1 MFYPQ
6 RSNNPS
12 DVSGRSGFR
21 TNQYAQIVLVSEGNT
36 TFDPCHH
43 IREYEYLYGAVEPLT
58 GENFFLTMPYCNTN
72 HMNAFL
78 RELSKA
84 YKDDIIL
91 LVTDGARWHISKT
104 LIVPSNIELL
114 RIPPYTPEM
123 NPIEQVWTYVRTQ
136 GFKNLAFQ
144 TFAAVEDR
152 LCEIVNLITHEVI
165 KSITSRQWIIDC
177 FL

>member
-1 MFYPQ
+1 MFQDEAGFGRINTPKLCWCPKGI
-6 RSNNPS
+6 RPS
-12 DVSGRSGFR
+12 
-21 TNQYAQIVLVSEGNT
+21 I
-36 TFDPCHH
+36 PCHH

-58 GENFFLTMPYCNTN
+58 RENFFLTMPYCNTN

-78 RELSKA
+78 RELSET

-144 TFAAVEDR
+144 TLAAVEDR

-177 FL
+177 FLERI